1 MGCHRLRWAGLNG
14 SVEDNKGTEPG
25 IFAAKTRRSRSSS
38 KEMEINFGRD
48 SPQTRE
54 VRQK

>member
-14 SVEDNKGTEPG
+14 SVENNKGTEPG